1 MVRRTE
7 CSWRE
12 ENTDWGLGEGW
23 HLLTYLDAFYFH
35 LYGLSREDVEYVF
48 RKQDEYMF
56 ESYHMRNLITAYL
69 NALAAGDTETVVAE

>member
-23 HLLTYLDAFYFH
+23 HLLTCLDALYFH
-35 LYGLSREDVEYVF
+35 LYGLSHEDAEYVF
-48 RKQDEYMF
+48 CKQDEDMSK
-56 ESYHMRNLITAYL
+56 SYHMRNLITAYL
-69 NALAAGDTETVVAE
+69 NALTVGDTETVVSV